1 MKNKISKNVYENI
14 LIAIIIMLYFIVI
27 NFLYYKLAK
36 TTILLI
42 LKVLSMVILTICI
55 ILLEYA
61 FRKDSGKRAISAIE
75 VLVVAG
81 HTLSIAHV
89 VQSNKFEFANYI
101 LVSSY
106 IFSIYYLLK
115 AIFIYTKER
124 REYLKSLS
132 DIKDIVSNEPVKK
145 VATKKGE
152 QKWN

>member
-1 MKNKISKNVYENI
+1 MKNKISKNVYENL

-106 IFSIYYLLK
+106 IFSIY
-115 AIFIYTKER
+115 
-124 REYLKSLS
+124 
-132 DIKDIVSNEPVKK
+132 
-145 VATKKGE
+145 
-152 QKWN
+152 

>member
-1 MKNKISKNVYENI
+1 MKNKISKNVYENL

-27 NFLYYKLAK
+27 NFLYYKLPK
-36 TTILLI
+36 STILLI
-42 LKVLSMVILTICI
+42 LRILSMVILTICI
-55 ILLEYA
+55 VIIEYA
-61 FRKDSGKRAISAIE
+61 YRKDSSKRAISAIE

-81 HTLSIAHV
+81 HTLSISHV
-89 VQSNKFEFANYI
+89 VQSNKFEFTIYI

-106 IFSIYYLLK
+106 FFSIYYLLK

-124 REYLKSLS
+124 RAEFKSLS
-132 DIKDIVSNEPVKK
+132 DIKEIVSNEPVKK

>member
-1 MKNKISKNVYENI
+1 MSLMVYDVSVGI
-14 LIAIIIMLYFIVI
+14 PA
-27 NFLYYKLAK
+27 
-36 TTILLI
+36 
-42 LKVLSMVILTICI
+42 SMQ
-55 ILLEYA
+55 
-61 FRKDSGKRAISAIE
+61 KRAISAIE

-152 QKWN
+152 QKWNW